1 MATREISMEKRM
13 HTVREGFIHLCSFA
27 VSREG
32 NFEISIN
39 VEFPLEGLA
48 PGSIEKILT
57 TALRE
62 LSAAQEARKR
72 RAIAAG
78 N

>member
-1 MATREISMEKRM
+1 MATREIGQRTYM
-13 HTVREGFIHLCSFA
+13 VREGFTHLCSFA
-27 VSREG
+27 VSTKG
-32 NFEISIN
+32 SLEISIN
-39 VEFPLEGLA
+39 VEFPLEHLA

-72 RAIAAG
+72 RATAAA